1 MNSLTPRDLFLS
13 AAEGLLER
21 VVRLDESRALFPGGR
36 NGPYF
41 DLESPV
47 RNSAHAL
54 ASMAI
59 AYRLTGEARF
69 ADCGRRLT
77 AFLLT
82 CEEFTKGGLHVH
94 RQKPGKDW
102 SNGVI
107 GPAWVIEALALAG
120 RFLDDQA
127 ACSRAQVLADSQPFD
142 TKAALWRRRDPGGG
156 ASSVDRTLNHQVA
169 FAVALQTTKD
179 DPDGRVDL
187 FLDHLAGGGIRVDEE
202 GLLIHHVP
210 RRDEIE
216 RWHLGRREQLLRS
229 AANSPRLARLR
240 GRPATAQHASR
251 ERDLGYHLY
260 TLFCLARLS
269 LLRPEHP
276 IWNSRAV
283 REASALPRQDGWLE
297 SLDNNQYAYP
307 YNAPG
312 LEIWLIA
319 HAFSD
324 ADSSLWSVADT
335 AMQQQFGAFPSA
347 QAALLASS
355 NDSLTLLARSFELGI
370 AVVHAAGTRN
380 FAPHQSESDS

>member
-21 VVRLDESRALFPGGR
+21 VVRLDGSRALFPGGR

-47 RNSAHAL
+47 RNSAHVL

-59 AYRLTGEARF
+59 AYHLTGESRF
-69 ADCGRRLT
+69 ADCGRRLA

-82 CEEFTKGGLHVH
+82 GEEFTTGSLHVH

-127 ACSRAQVLADSQPFD
+127 ARRRAQVLADSQPFD
-142 TKAALWRRRDPGGG
+142 TKATLWRRQDPSGG
-156 ASSVDRTLNHQVA
+156 ASSVDRTLNHQAA

-179 DPDGRVDL
+179 NPDSRVDL
-187 FLDHLAGGGIRVDEE
+187 FLDHLAGGGLRVDED
-202 GLLIHHVP
+202 GLLVHHVP
-210 RRDEIE
+210 RRDEVE
-216 RWHLGRREQLLRS
+216 RWLLGHREQLLRF

-240 GRPATAQHASR
+240 GRPAAAQHASR

-260 TLFCLARLS
+260 TLYL
-269 LLRPEHP
+269 
-276 IWNSRAV
+276 
-283 REASALPRQDGWLE
+283 
-297 SLDNNQYAYP
+297 YP
-307 YNAPG
+307 
-312 LEIWLIA
+312 
-319 HAFSD
+319 
-324 ADSSLWSVADT
+324 
-335 AMQQQFGAFPSA
+335 
-347 QAALLASS
+347 
-355 NDSLTLLARSFELGI
+355 
-370 AVVHAAGTRN
+370 
-380 FAPHQSESDS
+380 